1 MRNLLSALFAGALF
15 GAGLALSGMTDPMRV
30 RGFLDLF
37 GSWDPTLV
45 FVMGS
50 ALMVMAIAWRIQ
62 PAMARPLFGEKFSLP
77 TRRDLDSR
85 LISGA
90 ALFGVGWG
98 IAGICPG
105 PAFAA
110 LALVPA
116 AAAIFL
122 AGLFGGMIL
131 YRFTLGK

>member
-1 MRNLLSALFAGALF
+1 MRHLVSALFAGALF

-37 GSWDPTLV
+37 GDWDPTLV

-50 ALMVMAIAWRIQ
+50 ALLVTAIAWRIQ

-77 TRRDLDSR
+77 TRKDLDSR
-85 LISGA
+85 LITGA

-98 IAGICPG
+98 IAGVCPG
-105 PAFAA
+105 PGFAA
-110 LALVPA
+110 LALVPVA
-116 AAAIFL
+116 AVIFL
-122 AGLFGGMIL
+122 GGMLGGMIL
-131 YRFTLGK
+131 FRFTFDK